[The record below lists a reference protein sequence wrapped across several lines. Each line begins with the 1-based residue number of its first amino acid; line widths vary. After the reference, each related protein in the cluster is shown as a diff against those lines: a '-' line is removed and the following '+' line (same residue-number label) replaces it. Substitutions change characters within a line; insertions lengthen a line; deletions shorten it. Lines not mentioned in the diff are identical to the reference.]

1 MMTLTVLVEDLAV
14 VAVIALFIWL
24 VPMRRKGIP
33 GLRGRGRPPGRP
45 VTDDSAP
52 GPSALPGPPPS
63 APPGPPP
70 IQPGRVPPRPVPAAE
85 QVSRAEAPG
94 HEQPGHEQEQDRR
107 ILAELDGT
115 WDADYAD
122 RVAAQLRDRRDSA

>member
-1 MMTLTVLVEDLAV
+1 MTLTVLVEDLAV

-33 GLRGRGRPPGRP
+33 GLRGRGRPPGHP
-45 VTDDSAP
+45 AVDDSAP
-52 GPSALPGPPPS
+52 GPAGPGRAAAAS
-63 APPGPPP
+63 APPL
-70 IQPGRVPPRPVPAAE
+70 QPGRVPPRPVPAAE
-85 QVSRAEAPG
+85 QVSAAETSG
-94 HEQPGHEQEQDRR
+94 REQEQERR

>member
-33 GLRGRGRPPGRP
+33 GLRGRGRPPGHP
-45 VTDDSAP
+45 AMDDSAP
-52 GPSALPGPPPS
+52 GRSTPTGA
-63 APPGPPP
+63 PP

-85 QVSRAEAPG
+85 QVSAAETPG
-94 HEQPGHEQEQDRR
+94 REQEQDRR
-107 ILAELDGT
+107 ILAELDHT

>member
-45 VTDDSAP
+45 VVDDSAGSAP
-52 GPSALPGPPPS
+52 GLSAPPS
-63 APPGPPP
+63 APPGAPPA
-70 IQPGRVPPRPVPAAE
+70 QPGRVPPRPVPAAE
-85 QVSRAEAPG
+85 QVSPAEAPG
-94 HEQPGHEQEQDRR
+94 HDQEQEQDRR